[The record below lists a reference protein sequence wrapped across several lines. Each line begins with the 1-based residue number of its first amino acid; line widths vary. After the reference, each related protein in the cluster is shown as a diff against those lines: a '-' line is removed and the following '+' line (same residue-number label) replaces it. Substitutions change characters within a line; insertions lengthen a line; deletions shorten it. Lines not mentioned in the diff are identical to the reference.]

1 MKRWRVA
8 VLGLGHW
15 YSAYG
20 LARALP
26 GYPHAELV
34 AAAWHDREQ
43 LDAFTKTFGVPG
55 YADARELLAREE
67 VDIVQIAAPV
77 AAIPDLAIA
86 AAQAGKHIVLGKPMA
101 MTVAQADRMVDAVDR
116 AGVMCLP
123 FQCIM
128 RLRMGEAK
136 RRVDAGTIGDV
147 LVMHQTSRW
156 SIAEDAYRS
165 GKPGWFVDP
174 AQVPGGAFIDEGIY
188 WIDFFQWMAA
198 SDVIQVE
205 AKMANLVHT
214 DIAVEDW
221 GMATFTFANG
231 MIATLEAAWTINA
244 PRASGPSPKQ
254 NSVVRLEIVGRHG
267 ELAEQW
273 FRAPGRALLAA
284 GAENWVFELQGEAPF
299 APSSPFPLNHLI
311 DCLEGRATP
320 VATIHDARRA
330 FVVAMAAY
338 ESARTGQ
345 AVRLTPEGEYAR
357 TTQ

>member
-34 AAAWHDREQ
+34 AAAWHDRDQ
-43 LDAFTKTFGVPG
+43 LDAFTSAFGVKG
-55 YADARELLAREE
+55 YADARDLLAREE

-86 AAQAGKHIVLGKPMA
+86 AAQAGTHIVLGKPMA
-101 MTVAQADRMVDAVDR
+101 MTVAQADRMIEAVDR
-116 AGVMCLP
+116 AGVSCLP

-128 RLRMGEAK
+128 RLRMGDVK
-136 RRVDAGTIGDV
+136 RRIDAGTIGDV

-156 SIAEDAYRS
+156 SIAEDSYRS
-165 GKPGWFVDP
+165 GTPGWFVDP

-188 WIDFFQWMAA
+188 WIDFFQWMAG
-198 SDVIQVE
+198 SDVIQVD

-231 MIATLEAAWTINA
+231 TIATLEAAWTINA
-244 PRASGPSPKQ
+244 PQKSGPSPKQ
-254 NSVVRLEIVGRHG
+254 NAVVRLEIVGRQG

-273 FRAPGRALLAA
+273 FRAPGRAVLAA
-284 GAENWVFELQGEAPF
+284 GAEDWVHERQSEEPF
-299 APSSPFPLNHLI
+299 AAAPPMPLDHVI
-311 DCLEGRATP
+311 QSLEHGTP
-320 VATIHDARRA
+320 TVATIHDARA
-330 FVVAMAAY
+330 SFATALAAY
-338 ESARTGQ
+338 QSAREGRRI
-345 AVRLTPEGEYAR
+345 RLT
-357 TTQ
+357 